1 MYLLDTNVISEA
13 RRKNP
18 YAVRWIESTDSKDH
32 FICAVSLGEISTG
45 AHRLNRSDKARAA
58 VIFDWLGTL
67 VSQFQDRIV
76 NIDQDVAMEWGR
88 IAAIRTRGEADG
100 LIAAAAIVNDLTI
113 VTRNVRDFA
122 DTGVRLINPWAEA

>member
-45 AHRLNRSDKARAA
+45 THRLNRSDKARAA